1 MGLIP
6 KIRVDEYFYELPD
19 DRIALFP
26 ASPKDSAKCLV
37 YDGASILDCNFQS
50 LPNYLEKDSN
60 FVINDTEVI
69 PARIWFTT
77 ESGVSIQIFLLKML
91 DQSAHI
97 WEVLVGNRRRFK
109 EGISL
114 LLEDNKFN
122 LVCKWKDRERNII
135 ELESNQSVMS
145 AIEHFGKVPLPPYIV
160 REVKESDKGD
170 YQTVFAKEKGAV
182 AAPTASLHFTEDL
195 ISSIKDGRYEEQSHR
210 LSYATRCPNHRIIY
224 IIEGNMNTLCN
235 PNEYKLVNSAITSL
249 NVYKGF
255 SVLRTLSVRETAKLI
270 IHMME
275 KIIKNTQKG
284 VEFYDRFSDVSGN
297 SISEKVNI
305 QPSNYCNLV
314 KKVKKDNITPD
325 NIGEIILSQIPGV
338 SSVTAIAIMSNFKS
352 FYNLVES
359 LQKNPSCLENLTITK
374 NDKTRKI
381 SKKVL
386 EDIKRFLLYIP
397 QE

>member
-1 MGLIP
+1 MQI
-6 KIRVDEYFYELPD
+6 IVD
-19 DRIALFP
+19 DREHDLMRQFIEIQSNDKSSNTF
-26 ASPKDSAKCLV
+26 
-37 YDGASILDCNFQS
+37 SIKSQTL
-50 LPNYLEKDSN
+50 
-60 FVINDTEVI
+60 
-69 PARIWFTT
+69 
-77 ESGVSIQIFLLKML
+77 
-91 DQSAHI
+91 HI
-97 WEVLVGNRRRFK
+97 GDVVLTPG
-109 EGISL
+109 S
-114 LLEDNKFN
+114 LEDDEF
-122 LVCKWKDRERNII
+122 CII
-135 ELESNQSVMS
+135 ERKTIS
-145 AIEHFGKVPLPPYIV
+145 
-160 REVKESDKGD
+160 
-170 YQTVFAKEKGAV
+170 
-182 AAPTASLHFTEDL
+182 DL

>member
-60 FVINDTEVI
+60 FVINNTEVI

-114 LLEDNKFN
+114 LLEDTDFN

-160 REVKESDKGD
+160 REVKESDK
-170 YQTVFAKEKGAV
+170 
-182 AAPTASLHFTEDL
+182 
-195 ISSIKDGRYEEQSHR
+195 
-210 LSYATRCPNHRIIY
+210 
-224 IIEGNMNTLCN
+224 
-235 PNEYKLVNSAITSL
+235 
-249 NVYKGF
+249 
-255 SVLRTLSVRETAKLI
+255 
-270 IHMME
+270 
-275 KIIKNTQKG
+275 
-284 VEFYDRFSDVSGN
+284 
-297 SISEKVNI
+297 
-305 QPSNYCNLV
+305 
-314 KKVKKDNITPD
+314 
-325 NIGEIILSQIPGV
+325 EIIRQYLRRRKVQLQPQRHHYI
-338 SSVTAIAIMSNFKS
+338 
-352 FYNLVES
+352 
-359 LQKNPSCLENLTITK
+359 LQKI
-374 NDKTRKI
+374 
-381 SKKVL
+381 
-386 EDIKRFLLYIP
+386 
-397 QE
+397 